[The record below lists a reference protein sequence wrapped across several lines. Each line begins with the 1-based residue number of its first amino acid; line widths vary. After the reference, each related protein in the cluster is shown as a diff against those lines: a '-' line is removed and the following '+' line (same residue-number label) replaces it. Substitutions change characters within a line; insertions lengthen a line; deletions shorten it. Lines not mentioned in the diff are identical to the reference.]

1 MRHLS
6 SFATKQDGFGTAA
19 ASRSAA
25 EHRPSFMIWLALVAG
40 VAICAIALLL
50 L

>member
-6 SFATKQDGFGTAA
+6 SFATTQDGFRTAA
-19 ASRSAA
+19 ASRSAV
-25 EHRPSFMIWLALVAG
+25 EHRPPFMIWLALVAG

>member
-6 SFATKQDGFGTAA
+6 SFAAKQDGFGTAA

-25 EHRPSFMIWLALVAG
+25 EHRPPFMIWLALVAG